1 MAENPMAMAARV
13 VRDTTTKEL
22 FLTNPADKNLPSGKR
37 SPLHRS
43 SLASEHQA
51 AGAIVVH
58 ENGRKK

>member
-1 MAENPMAMAARV
+1 
-13 VRDTTTKEL
+13 L

>member
-1 MAENPMAMAARV
+1 MAMAARV
-13 VRDTTTKEL
+13 VRERATKES
-22 FLTNPADKNLPSGKR
+22 FLTNPPDKNLPSGKR

-51 AGAIVVH
+51 GAIVVH